1 MDTVFEW
8 DGLTP
13 DELADQFRELGSELS
28 DRLEAAADDIGV
40 RIRSTAQRLA
50 PVDTTR
56 LRDSIEHEVEQLASH
71 RLETIVGTNVE
82 YAPYQEMGTSMM
94 AANPYLRPAFEAEK
108 DWIIDRI
115 ETAVDQAAANAGFD
129 V

>member
-13 DELADQFRELGSELS
+13 DDLADQFRELGSELS

-56 LRDSIEHEVEQLASH
+56 LRDSIEHVVEQLASH
-71 RLETIVGTNVE
+71 RLDVIVGTNVE
-82 YAPYQEMGTSMM
+82 YSPFVEMGTAIMD
-94 AANPYLRPAFEAEK
+94 AQPYLRPALEAEK
-108 DWIIDRI
+108 DWIVDRVESAV
-115 ETAVDQAAANAGFD
+115 ETAAQNAGFS